1 MRILSRALLALL
13 LLLSA
18 CAAANAGSGAS
29 LEGRTFLSTDVIDG
43 GSIHQVVAQTRIRIS
58 FRDGQISLSAGCNS
72 MGGSYKVLN
81 GVLSVADLATTDM
94 ACDQPRM
101 AQDEWLA
108 GFITAGPTVRLDG
121 NTLRLKFGAT
131 VIKLVDREVAEP
143 DQPLVGPT
151 WTVVSVISGD
161 AVSSVPDGV
170 VATLQFTADGKVL
183 INTGCN
189 GAGGTYSVGSGTLV
203 LSDIVTELKLCPGPR
218 NDMETAVLG
227 VVRAGKVR
235 YAIDARLLTLTSG
248 DKGLQLQAS

>member
-1 MRILSRALLALL
+1 MSILIRALFALP

-18 CAAANAGSGAS
+18 CQGVDAGSGPS
-29 LEGRTFLSTDVIDG
+29 LDGRTFLSTSVTDAG
-43 GSIHQVVAQTRIRIS
+43 KAHQLVARTRIRIS
-58 FRDGQISLSAGCNS
+58 FKDGQISLSAGCNS
-72 MGGSYKVLN
+72 MGGSYEVLN
-81 GVLSVADLATTDM
+81 GLLNVGELATTDM

-121 NTLRLKFGAT
+121 SELRLKSGNT
-131 VIKLVDREVAEP
+131 VIKLLDREVAEP
-143 DQPLVGPT
+143 DHSLVGPT

-170 VATLQFTADGKVL
+170 VATLQFKADGGVL

-189 GAGGTYSVGSGTLV
+189 GAGGTYTVANGKLV
-203 LSDIVTELKLCPGPR
+203 FSNIVTELKLCLDQR
-218 NDMETAVLG
+218 NQMEAAVLG
-227 VVRAGKVR
+227 VVRAGEVS
-235 YAIDARLLTLTSG
+235 YAIDAKLLTLMNG

>member
-1 MRILSRALLALL
+1 MRILPRALLALL

-29 LEGRTFLSTDVIDG
+29 LEGRTFLSTDVTDG
-43 GSIHQVVAQTRIRIS
+43 GKVHQLVAQTRIRIS
-58 FRDGQISLSAGCNS
+58 FKDGQISLSAGCNS
-72 MGGSYKVLN
+72 MGGTYKVLN
-81 GVLSVADLATTDM
+81 GVLSVGDLATTDM

-108 GFITAGPTVRLDG
+108 RFITADATVRLDG
-121 NTLRLKFGAT
+121 NNLRLKSGET

-161 AVSSVPDGV
+161 AVAGVPDGV
-170 VATLQFTADGKVL
+170 VATLQFAADGKVL

-189 GAGGTYSVGSGTLV
+189 GAGGTYTVGNGTLV
-203 LSDIVTELKLCPGPR
+203 FSDIVTELKLCPGPR

-227 VVRAGKVR
+227 VVRAGEVP
-235 YAIDARLLTLTSG
+235 YAIDARLLTLTNG